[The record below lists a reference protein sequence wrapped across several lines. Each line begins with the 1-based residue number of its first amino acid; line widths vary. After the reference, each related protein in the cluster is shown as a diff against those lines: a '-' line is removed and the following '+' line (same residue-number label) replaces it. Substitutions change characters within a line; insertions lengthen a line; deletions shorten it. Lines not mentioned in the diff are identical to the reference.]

1 MKSLSINIATYNM
14 LEFIANKSRKNVAQ
28 FLDALAIQEYSEYQ
42 DKPFKQSIL
51 KKWKLTQIF
60 LDLKCFKKKLKQH

>member
-1 MKSLSINIATYNM
+1 MKSLSINIATYNK

-51 KKWKLTQIF
+51 KK
-60 LDLKCFKKKLKQH
+60 